1 MIKISIKKTDKIDF
15 IEVKGHANYD
25 EYGKD
30 IVCASVS
37 SILITSVNAM
47 LRIDQDSIN
56 YNDNDGVSI
65 DILKHTEVIDKLL
78 VNLEELLIDLQKQY
92 PKYIEIRRC

>member
-1 MIKISIKKTDKIDF
+1 MIKVVIKGNIDE
-15 IEVKGHANYD
+15 ITLKGHANYD

-37 SILITSVNAM
+37 TMYITTINAIV
-47 LRIDQDSIN
+47 RVASDSIE
-56 YNDNDGVSI
+56 YDE
-65 DILKHTEVIDKLL
+65 KHIKLL
-78 VNLEELLIDLQKQY
+78 KQNEIVNKLLENLVDLLLDLEKQY

>member
-47 LRIDQDSIN
+47 LRIDSNSIS

>member
-1 MIKISIKKTDKIDF
+1 MIKVNIKGNIDE
-15 IEVKGHANYD
+15 IKVSGHANYD

-37 SILITSVNAM
+37 SILITSINAIV
-47 LRIDQDSIN
+47 RIDDKSID
-56 YNDNDGVSI
+56 YNELDGVYI
-65 DILKHTEVIDKLL
+65 KVLKHTDVIDKLL
-78 VNLEELLIDLQKQY
+78 INLVELLTDLQKQY

>member
-1 MIKISIKKTDKIDF
+1 MIKVKIKKKERIDF

-25 EYGKD
+25 EFGKD

-37 SILITSVNAM
+37 SIITTTINAIV
-47 LRIDQDSIN
+47 RIDSNSID
-56 YNDNDGVSI
+56 YSANDGVVI
-65 DILKHTEVIDKLL
+65 NVLKHTEVVDKLL
-78 VNLEELLIDLQKQY
+78 INLEELLLDLQKQY

>member
-1 MIKISIKKTDKIDF
+1 MIKINIKKNENIDL

-37 SILITSVNAM
+37 SMVITTINAIV
-47 LRIDQDSIN
+47 RIDSSSID
-56 YNDNDGVSI
+56 YNDNNGVVI
-65 DILKHTEVIDKLL
+65 NVLKHTEVIDKLL
-78 VNLEELLIDLQKQY
+78 VNLEELLMDLQKQY

>member
-1 MIKISIKKTDKIDF
+1 MIRVVIKGNIDN
-15 IEVKGHANYD
+15 ITIKGHANYD

-37 SILITSVNAM
+37 TMYITTINAI
-47 LRIDQDSIN
+47 LRIDCDAIE
-56 YNDNDGVSI
+56 YDDEHIKV
-65 DILKHTEVIDKLL
+65 LKQNETVNKLL
-78 VNLEELLIDLQKQY
+78 ENLVDLLQELEKQY

>member
-1 MIKISIKKTDKIDF
+1 MIKVVKKDNIITIS
-15 IEVKGHANYD
+15 GHANSA

-47 LRIDQDSIN
+47 LRIDEDSIN

>member
-1 MIKISIKKTDKIDF
+1 MIKIRIKKTDKIDF
-15 IEVKGHANYD
+15 IEVKGHADYD

-37 SILITSVNAM
+37 SILITSINAM

-56 YNDNDGVSI
+56 YNDNNGVSI
-65 DILKHTEVIDKLL
+65 DVLKHTEVIDKLL